1 MNQHPHLSH
10 LPHLEDGPGVCLPM
24 PDFER
29 LQFYYGRS
37 LTVADLQSQQ
47 QYFLEKLRLHTRCF
61 HGMGIVCGL
70 GVTPVPVPK
79 DCESDD
85 DQRRRE
91 VARRLRGIEARL
103 AQIDL
108 GQGEGKPYG
117 SEHGGEYAQEGPGAG
132 VEPGGGE
139 ERRRLEA
146 EQEVLQREYERWR
159 CDHPHQPPPSACVS
173 VDCGWAVDC
182 EGREIIVRAA
192 QRVDLRS
199 LLSREDRREI
209 DKAERGGCATRP
221 VVELTVCYCEQQTY
235 PSRPVV
241 QDNCELPQ
249 KCRYGRVREGYR
261 FRASLTHQPPDT
273 RCSNCCEP
281 CETDCVV
288 LAHIRWPVDDPLGV
302 ADIDWRPRREI
313 GVYQPAVIDGVS
325 WVHGAHYD
333 PAGAKTLLGTE
344 QRGCART
351 DGIEVHFSKPVYAET
366 LQPGVVDLWRV
377 QGGKGLAGV
386 ISQIEGSY
394 VDKPDSGLI
403 DGFKFR
409 DDSGETL
416 NRGDR
421 VLIQV
426 RGNFILDACCR
437 PLDGEHVGGLVPQL
451 AAYRQAVPASCLPP
465 RPPCADRPRPWT
477 SGNGRPGATFE
488 SWFFID

>member
-1 MNQHPHLSH
+1 MTKS
-10 LPHLEDGPGVCLPM
+10 LEKLDLCMPM

-37 LTVADLQSQQ
+37 LTVADLQSEQ

-70 GVTPVPVPK
+70 GVTPVPVP
-79 DCESDD
+79 DECESEDD
-85 DQRRRE
+85 KRRRE
-91 VARRLRGIEARL
+91 VARQLRAVESRL
-103 AQIDL
+103 AQLDKE
-108 GQGEGKPYG
+108 QGAEDERKKLA
-117 SEHGGEYAQEGPGAG
+117 GEQEG
-132 VEPGGGE
+132 
-139 ERRRLEA
+139 
-146 EQEVLQREYERWR
+146 LQREYERCR
-159 CDHPHQPPPSACVS
+159 CDDPHHKPPPVRVS

-182 EGREIIVRAA
+182 EGREIIVRSA
-192 QRVDLRS
+192 QVVDLCS

-209 DKAERGGCATRP
+209 EKAERGECATRP
-221 VVELTVCYCEQQTY
+221 VVELAICYCEQQTY
-235 PSRPVV
+235 PSRPIV
-241 QDNCELPQ
+241 QDNCDLPQ

-261 FRASLTHQPPDT
+261 FRVSITHQAPDT

-281 CETDCVV
+281 CENECVV
-288 LAHIRWPVDDPLGV
+288 LAHISWPVDEPIGV

-313 GVYQPAVIDGVS
+313 GVYQPAVIDGIS

-333 PAGAKTLLGTE
+333 PAGAKTVLGTE
-344 QRGCART
+344 QRDHSRT

-386 ISQIEGSY
+386 ISQIEGSF
-394 VDKPDSGLI
+394 VDKPESGLVN
-403 DGFKFR
+403 GFKFR
-409 DDSGETL
+409 DHSGETL

-426 RGNFILDACCR
+426 RSNFILDACCR
-437 PLDGEHVGGLVPQL
+437 PVDGEHVGGLVPQL
-451 AAYRQAVPASCLPP
+451 AAYENAVKASCLPP
-465 RPPCADRPRPWT
+465 RPPCADRPKPWT